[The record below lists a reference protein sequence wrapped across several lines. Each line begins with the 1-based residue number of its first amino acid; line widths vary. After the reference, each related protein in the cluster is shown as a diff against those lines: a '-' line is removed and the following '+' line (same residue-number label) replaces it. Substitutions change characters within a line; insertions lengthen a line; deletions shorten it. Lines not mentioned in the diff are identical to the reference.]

1 MKIYQSWYHPDINIT
16 ILNIAI
22 VLLILFCAYVYGSR
36 KSSNNIDKPEY
47 KFFKSALMYKILMG
61 VIFAL
66 TVMFFYPGDSFAY
79 FESINSLGKLFI
91 ENPKHYFDILL
102 FGNKPEFHS
111 YFNANTGYPPYYMW
125 RDANT
130 IFVARFYSP
139 FMFLTYRSYLLST
152 IIASL
157 IGFTGLWKLYKT
169 LCKIYPGIE
178 KKFIFAIMYMP
189 SLFFW
194 ASGIMK
200 DTLTTSAI
208 GWIIYAFYEL
218 VILKKIKIKYILIVI
233 VSSIVIINVKAY
245 IFLAL
250 VPGLFIWAFF
260 GQMKAIKSKI
270 IKFLLAPAI
279 LGVLILVFILL
290 MKNASEY
297 MGVYGDLDSTLA
309 QASVVQQDLVRHE
322 QYGHN
327 YYDIGKFEATPMGVL
342 KKFPIATISGIYR
355 PFLWEA
361 GNPFILLAALEGT
374 FLFLFMIYVIF
385 KTGFLRFFRIIFSD
399 PFLIFSLSFVIIF
412 GFGVGL
418 ATANFGALV
427 RYKIPLLPFYVASLF
442 IIEYIYNKKKSLK

>member
-1 MKIYQSWYHPDINIT
+1 
-16 ILNIAI
+16 
-22 VLLILFCAYVYGSR
+22 
-36 KSSNNIDKPEY
+36 
-47 KFFKSALMYKILMG
+47 MY
-61 VIFAL
+61 
-66 TVMFFYPGDSFAY
+66 
-79 FESINSLGKLFI
+79 
-91 ENPKHYFDILL
+91 
-102 FGNKPEFHS
+102 
-111 YFNANTGYPPYYMW
+111 
-125 RDANT
+125 
-130 IFVARFYSP
+130 
-139 FMFLTYRSYLLST
+139 LTYKSYLLST

-169 LCKIYPGIE
+169 FCKIYPGME
-178 KKFIFAIMYMP
+178 KKFIIAVMYMP

-194 ASGIMK
+194 TSGIMK
-200 DTLTTSAI
+200 DTLTVSAM

-218 VILKKIKIKYILIVI
+218 VILKKIKIKYFIII
-233 VSSIVIINVKAY
+233 IISSIIIINVKAY
-245 IFLAL
+245 VLLAL

-270 IKFLLAPAI
+270 IKILLAPAI
-279 LGVLILVFILL
+279 LGILFLAFSLL